1 MEFTTVNYF
10 LAFLAGV
17 LSTLSPCVLP
27 ILPIILSTAFNQHR
41 LGPLALATGL
51 TVSFAIIGTL
61 LSQLGASIGLDQESF
76 RAFAAILMIII
87 ALVLLSER
95 LQAIFASLTSGVS
108 SFGHGLLSRVTLDGL
123 TGQFLIGI
131 LLGLVWSPC
140 VGPTLGAAV
149 TLASQG
155 KELGNVIFIMLIF
168 GLGAGLPLA
177 LIGYASKKAVGH
189 LKGKLGNIGKIGKK
203 LLGLFFLI
211 MGVLI
216 ISGSDKN
223 LEAFLLQHSPSWLT
237 TLTTSF

>member
-27 ILPIILSTAFNQHR
+27 ILPIVLSIAFNQHR

-76 RAFAAILMIII
+76 RVFAAILMIVI
-87 ALVLLSER
+87 AMVLLSER
-95 LQAIFASLTSGVS
+95 LQAIFASLTSGLS

-168 GLGAGLPLA
+168 GLGAGLPLV

>member
-17 LSTLSPCVLP
+17 LSTPSPCVLP